1 MRKPESNSPASL
13 AEALEITTVWRESG
27 QRIVFTNGCFDLL
40 HPGHVDYLQRA
51 RALGDVLIIGLNSDN
66 SIRGLKGV
74 NRPINPLTDRSVM
87 LGALACVDLVVPF
100 DEETPIK
107 LISALL
113 PDVLVKGGD
122 YNPDDIVGAK
132 EVRAN
137 GGEVVVM
144 PFVGAYST
152 SSLIQRIIDRH

>member
-1 MRKPESNSPASL
+1 MSKPEPASPASL
-13 AEALEITTVWRESG
+13 AEALEITTAWRENG

-51 RALGDVLIIGLNSDN
+51 RALGDVLIVGLNSDN

-74 NRPINPLTDRSVM
+74 NRPINPLADRSTM
-87 LGALACVDLVVPF
+87 LGALTCVDLVVPF
-100 DEETPIK
+100 DEETPIN

-122 YNPDDIVGAK
+122 YNSNDIVGAK

-152 SSLIQRIIDRH
+152 SSLIQRIIERH